1 MEKRRRARAREE
13 REQLLVQIEK
23 QKKQIFKLEAIN
35 GCLKQDLP
43 GPWLQIIDKIGRGE
57 LSIQT
62 IAQQRGCAEQVAPTP
77 HFYFNTEQSG
87 GGVAAPRSQYSM
99 YI

>member
-13 REQLLVQIEK
+13 REQMLVEIEK

-35 GCLKQDLP
+35 GCLKQELP
-43 GPWLQIIDKIGRGE
+43 GAWLQIIDKIARGE
-57 LSIQT
+57 LA
-62 IAQQRGCAEQVAPTP
+62 IAQHRSCAEQVVPTP

-87 GGVAAPRSQYSM
+87 ASVAAPQSQYSM
-99 YI
+99 YM